1 MVTERRQTDNES
13 EAHRPDVHHGDN
25 FIDSSNDENLFIKRM
40 ADKVMVKCV
49 TCFYVSIQFQN
60 GIVVVIDDD
69 DSAAK
74 KQGQLAPSSTT
85 PPHIL
90 GWLLWTYHD
99 WIN

>member
-25 FIDSSNDENLFIKRM
+25 FIDSSNDENLFINRM
-40 ADKVMVKCV
+40 ADKVMMKCV
-49 TCFYVSIQFQN
+49 TCFHVSIQFQN

-74 KQGQLAPSSTT
+74 KQGRLAPSSTT
-85 PPHIL
+85 PTHIL
-90 GWLLWTYHD
+90 WWLLWTYHD

>member
-25 FIDSSNDENLFIKRM
+25 FIDSSNDENLFINRM

-49 TCFYVSIQFQN
+49 TCFYVSIQFEN

-74 KQGQLAPSSTT
+74 KQGHLAPCSYYPNSHSGMTA
-85 PPHIL
+85 L
-90 GWLLWTYHD
+90 NVSWLD
-99 WIN
+99 